1 MSSLDN
7 QYRYA
12 LLGESVAP
20 TVVHEES
27 DGTMYLGFP
36 LDDCTSFRDA
46 KWLIKRI
53 KVMTCD
59 DGSTY
64 RLITY
69 AGGNRSYTNVWRN
82 RLKLSYPITSN
93 FTDNSDWVNS
103 AEI

>member
-27 DGTMYLGFP
+27 DGTMYLGYP
-36 LDDCTSFRDA
+36 LDDCTTFEDA

-53 KVMTCD
+53 KTMTTD
-59 DGSTY
+59 NGSVY
-64 RLITY
+64 RIITY
-69 AGGNRSYTNVWRN
+69 AGGVRSYTNSWIN
-82 RLKLSYPITSN
+82 RLKLSYPITSI
-93 FTDNSDWVNS
+93 FKNSDKSVKFSN
-103 AEI
+103 